1 MGKVTGLLA
10 DVSGKIGGYV
20 VKKQPDGTSNISQL
34 QRPSSKP
41 FTKKQLAVQ
50 QRTLICSTMLATIDS
65 FIRIGFALDAAKSK
79 MNYYNAAAVNL
90 RKNALSGEYPE
101 ISLDYSKLLVTK
113 GKLNSPEDPTVTLD
127 EFGIIFSWSTEQR
140 TREDHFSD
148 QVMMLAYFPEINKAR
163 YTISGAER
171 RKGKDMLVL
180 SGIEQGYT
188 AELFISFIANDHRA
202 ISNSV
207 YLGQMIW

>member
-1 MGKVTGLLA
+1 
-10 DVSGKIGGYV
+10 
-20 VKKQPDGTSNISQL
+20 
-34 QRPSSKP
+34 
-41 FTKKQLAVQ
+41 
-50 QRTLICSTMLATIDS
+50 
-65 FIRIGFALDAAKSK
+65 

-90 RKNALSGEYPE
+90 RKNALSGVYPE

-113 GKLNSPEDPTVTLD
+113 GKLNTPEDPAVRLD
-127 EFGIIFSWSTEQR
+127 EFGVIFSWNTELR

-163 YTISGAER
+163 YTIAGAER
-171 RKGKDMLVL
+171 HKGKDMLVL

-207 YLGQMIW
+207 YLGQITW